1 MKLTSTINHLESRLS
16 QQIKVR
22 SSFRLLSIAS
32 LLFSGVCLSTTEAAF
47 ADNCRNVSISIKN
60 QHGGRVLVEKVE
72 YRDFDTDKFR
82 TEFML
87 GLDGRQ
93 FLESNQS
100 MTKTQNLEFVGNER
114 TFLKV
119 TYLRGTTNNGDNGVV
134 PAGVGGIGVAGTQDV
149 AVSPVFVCKKGGSI
163 TVFLR

>member
-1 MKLTSTINHLESRLS
+1 MKLTSIITNHLESRLS

-32 LLFSGVCLSTTEAAF
+32 LLFSGVCLSTTDVAF
-47 ADNCRNVSISIKN
+47 ADNCRNVSITIKN
-60 QHGGRVLVEKVE
+60 QHGGRVLVQKVE

-100 MTKTQNLEFVGNER
+100 MTKTQNLEFVGNEQ

-119 TYLRGTTNNGDNGVV
+119 TYLRGTNNGDNDVST
-134 PAGVGGIGVAGTQDV
+134 AGVGGIGVAGKGDV